1 MTEAVYGQA
10 VGWLD
15 RNVSHIL
22 PDDGSYGI
30 DHILEKARQVVRRKG
45 VRILVIDPMN
55 RLEQRLEPGQTE
67 MDYITDTLNKLGRF
81 ATRNQCLVIL
91 VGHPAR

>member
-45 VRILVIDPMN
+45 VRILVIDP
-55 RLEQRLEPGQTE
+55 
-67 MDYITDTLNKLGRF
+67 
-81 ATRNQCLVIL
+81 
-91 VGHPAR
+91 

>member
-1 MTEAVYGQA
+1 MTEAVYEQA

-30 DHILEKARQVVRRKG
+30 DHILEKAAKWCAAKG
-45 VRILVIDPMN
+45 CASSSSTP
-55 RLEQRLEPGQTE
+55 
-67 MDYITDTLNKLGRF
+67 
-81 ATRNQCLVIL
+81 
-91 VGHPAR
+91 